1 MKTEACIKEIFAQA
15 LERKSPTEHLKFL
28 AEVCQSDSELR
39 REIESLLRADE
50 QAGDFLAQPTPL
62 RQPNLTGEHT
72 GKMIGHVCQ
81 RRRAHR

>member
-1 MKTEACIKEIFAQA
+1 MKAAARLKEIFAQA

-28 AEVCQSDSELR
+28 AEVCQGDSELG

-62 RQPNLTGEHT
+62 PQPNSPGSTPA
-72 GKMIGHVCQ
+72 
-81 RRRAHR
+81 R